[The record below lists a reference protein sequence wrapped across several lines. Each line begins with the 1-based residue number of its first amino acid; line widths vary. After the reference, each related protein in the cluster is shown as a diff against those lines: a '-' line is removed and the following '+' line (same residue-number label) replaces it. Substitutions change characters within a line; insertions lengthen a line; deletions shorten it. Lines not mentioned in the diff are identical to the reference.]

1 MHPMARPDVDRE
13 TAGSIALPAIQHQVE
28 DRLRRSPYLALRD
41 VSCLAHDGV
50 IYLHGCLPSYH
61 LKQIAQEI
69 AAGAAGVCR
78 VVNRI
83 EVSAP
88 SVRTRPGRE
97 TSAHSTRGS
106 ESGHDIPRRGG
117 DSFPNTRPTKGVR
130 NDVGPEP
137 QAQ

>member
-13 TAGSIALPAIQHQVE
+13 TAAGSAALPTIHLQVE
-28 DRLRRSPYLALRD
+28 ERLRQGPYLALRD
-41 VSCLAHDGV
+41 VSCLARDGV

-61 LKQIAQEI
+61 LKQIAQEL
-69 AAGAAGVCR
+69 AAGAAGVGR

-88 SVRTRPGRE
+88 SSRTRPGRE

-106 ESGHDIPRRGG
+106 ESSHDIPCGVDAPPR
-117 DSFPNTRPTKGVR
+117 TQQMKGVH

-137 QAQ
+137 QAE